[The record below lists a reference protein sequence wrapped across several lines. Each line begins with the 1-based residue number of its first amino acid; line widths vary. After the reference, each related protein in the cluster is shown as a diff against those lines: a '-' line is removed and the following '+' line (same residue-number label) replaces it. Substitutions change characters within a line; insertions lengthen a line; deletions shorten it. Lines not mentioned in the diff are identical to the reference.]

1 MRLADL
7 PYSTNDLFPSG
18 DFAFHMRFRRG
29 DIPQF
34 YQNTSDHADIIAE
47 RRKWLQH
54 GPAKY
59 VAALPQAEPLLAEA
73 VEVANSVGVTAR
85 IGSSP
90 AETMTNLGAAWEPD
104 LLILQSPSPTSQP
117 VLVAGCVCFPSSWA
131 LEEKIGRPLDT
142 IHAPVPTLNDQF
154 ANPVQQFLARIKPG
168 ISWERI
174 NWGLSRSPE
183 LNQHPSR
190 KLPRLDATVT
200 LEEVWFRAEYQSL
213 IALPKTGGVLFGIR
227 LVIEPLARL
236 RFDNLFMEGLARAIQ
251 SMPEQIAGYKGI
263 ATARA
268 RLLELLA
275 FPPQL

>member
-1 MRLADL
+1 MKLADL
-7 PYSTNDLFPSG
+7 PYSTNDLFPAG

-29 DIPQF
+29 DIAQF
-34 YQNTSDHADIIAE
+34 YRNTSEHADVIAE

-54 GPAKY
+54 DPAKY
-59 VAALPQAEPLLAEA
+59 IAALPEAEALLAEA
-73 VEVANSVGVTAR
+73 VEVANSVGVSAGV
-85 IGSSP
+85 GSS
-90 AETMTNLGAAWEPD
+90 ALETMTNLGAAWEPD
-104 LLILQSPSPTSQP
+104 LLVLKSPAATSQP
-117 VLVAGCVCFPSSWA
+117 TLLAGCVCFPSSWA

-142 IHAPVPTLNDQF
+142 IHAPVPTLNEQF

-190 KLPRLDATVT
+190 KLARLDATVT

-227 LVIEPLARL
+227 LVIEPLTKL
-236 RFDNLFMEGLARAIQ
+236 RSDKNFMEGLTRAIQ
-251 SMPEQIAGYKGI
+251 SMPEPIAAYKGI
-263 ATARA
+263 AAARA
-268 RLLELLA
+268 RLIELLC
-275 FPPQL
+275 

>member
-1 MRLADL
+1 
-7 PYSTNDLFPSG
+7 
-18 DFAFHMRFRRG
+18 MRFRRG
-29 DIPQF
+29 DIAQF

-54 GPAKY
+54 DPAKY
-59 VAALPQAEPLLAEA
+59 VAALSEAEPLLGEA
-73 VEVANSVGVTAR
+73 VEVANSVGVTAQ
-85 IGSSP
+85 IGGSAS
-90 AETMTNLGAAWEPD
+90 ETMTNLGAAWEPD
-104 LLILQSPSPTSQP
+104 LLILQLPSPTSQP

-131 LEEKIGRPLDT
+131 LEEKIGRALDT

-227 LVIEPLARL
+227 LVIEPLTKL
-236 RFDNLFMEGLARAIQ
+236 RSDTNFIEGLARAIH
-251 SMPEQIAGYKGI
+251 SMPEQIAVYKGI
-263 ATARA
+263 AAARA